1 MHLELQRLDMLGWED
16 TRQVSLHPLRG
27 EKERVIG
34 KGLYEAETGRS
45 REQSDRDVKR
55 INKQMEN
62 IFIVAGR
69 KNNAISRYFYNY
81 INYKE
86 ML

>member
-1 MHLELQRLDMLGWED
+1 MLGWED

-55 INKQMEN
+55 INKHMEN

-69 KNNAISRYFYNY
+69 KI
-81 INYKE
+81 
-86 ML
+86 MLSAGTFIIILTTKKCFRVY